1 MCARAKLVTDVSE
14 IKIEFRIPGPAINT
28 APLWNG
34 APTHD
39 FPVVRRNPDGVRSL
53 DLLRWGLVPSWSKD
67 EKPAFATI
75 NARSETLAEKP
86 SFRDAWRKGRRCIVP
101 LDAFYEWQTL
111 PNGKKQPY
119 AISRVD
125 GGLMALAGLWES
137 KKLPDGTILRTFTIV
152 TTSSNTLLA
161 RLHDRMPVILSAENI
176 PLWLG
181 EAEGSLDDVA
191 KLMRPCPPEWLQMHA
206 IDPRMSNVR
215 NQDAAFCQP
224 IVLEDARDGH
234 APA

>member
-1 MCARAKLVTDVSE
+1 MCARAKLITDVSE
-14 IKIEFRIPGPAINT
+14 IKLIWRIPGPAINT
-28 APLWNG
+28 GPLWNG

-39 FPVVRRNPDGVRSL
+39 FPIIRRNPEGARSL

-75 NARSETLAEKP
+75 NAKAETLSEKP

-101 LDAFYEWQTL
+101 LDAFYEWKTL

-119 AISRVD
+119 AICRLD

-137 KKLPDGTILRTFTIV
+137 KRMPDGSILRTFTII
-152 TTSSNTLLA
+152 TTTANALLA
-161 RLHDRMPVILSAENI
+161 QLHDRMPVILAAEEV
-176 PLWLG
+176 PHWLG
-181 EAEGSLDDVA
+181 ETEMPLADVA
-191 KLMRPCPPEWLQMHA
+191 KLLRPCPPEGLQMIP

-215 NQDAAFCQP
+215 NQDAASCQP
-224 IVLEDARDGH
+224 IVLEEV
-234 APA
+234 APV